1 MFSKGFSI
9 CRSCS
14 LAVLGVAPMAVGAMA
29 LAGLMAGAA
38 SASTIYFDNFS
49 GSTAPGTLNGAAP
62 TVTTGS
68 ATWTADSLWSE
79 GGYINSGSSARLSAY
94 LPFTPVAGHIYTLSA
109 GLEVTKETN
118 PSDTGTGDYWFAL
131 GFMTSASTT
140 QPWDAGGASP
150 WVLNG
155 LYASSGVNGVVST
168 GPALFGGQGF
178 GGLITSGANNYSI
191 VLDTVA
197 STWTYNVYLT
207 NSAHTNLL
215 IGSSSAAPFSSNPV
229 ITDVGIQDG
238 LGAGNVSNFSL
249 TVVPEPASL
258 GLLAVGGLGLLLLK
272 RRKTA

>member
-1 MFSKGFSI
+1 
-9 CRSCS
+9 
-14 LAVLGVAPMAVGAMA
+14 
-29 LAGLMAGAA
+29 MAGAA
-38 SASTIYFDNFS
+38 SASTIYSDNFS
-49 GSTAPGTLNGAAP
+49 GSSTPGTLNGAAP

-68 ATWTADSLWSE
+68 ATWTADSLWSDS
-79 GGYINSGSSARLSAY
+79 GYINSGSSARLSAY

-118 PSDTGTGDYWFAL
+118 PSDTVAGDYWFGL
-131 GFMTSASTT
+131 GFMTNASTT
-140 QPWDAGGASP
+140 QGWDGGGASP

-155 LYASSGVNGVVST
+155 FYAPSSGVNSLVST
-168 GPALFGGQGF
+168 GPGLSGGQGF
-178 GGLITSGANNYSI
+178 GGITSGVNNYSI

-258 GLLAVGGLGLLLLK
+258 GLFAVGGLGLLLLN